1 MTGALEGF
9 AVIGALIAVGYVLA
23 VTRVLDAASQVVLSR
38 LVYFVATPALLI
50 DVLGSTDLGTVFGPW
65 FVVAV
70 AGVVA
75 TLAVYLPWARWRGRS
90 RPAAVVGGLSA
101 SYANAGY
108 LGLPIAGYVLGD
120 AAFALPTMVLQ
131 LTIYAPLALT
141 FLSMEAGHRA
151 TPWAFLQA
159 GLRNPVSVAAVIGV
173 VLSVASID
181 LPRMVDEPISLLGGM
196 AIPCALVAY
205 GVSLRFGPR
214 IGSGNGGEVAFVS
227 VLKLCWQPLVA
238 YLVARFLL
246 DLDALEVAGVTMM
259 AALPA
264 AQNVFVYAT
273 RFGRAQVLARDCVAV
288 TTIASLPV
296 LVVLAALLVPGGA
309 AG

>member
-23 VTRVLDAASQVVLSR
+23 ATRVLDAASQVVLSR

-50 DVLGSTDLGTVFGPW
+50 DILGSTDLGTVFGAW

-70 AGVVA
+70 VGVVA

-101 SYANAGY
+101 SYANGGY

-141 FLSMEAGHRA
+141 FLSMESGHRA
-151 TPWAFLQA
+151 TPWAFVRA
-159 GLRNPVSVAAVIGV
+159 GVRNPVSVAAVTGV
-173 VLSVASID
+173 LLSLGHVE
-181 LPRMVDEPISLLGGM
+181 LPRVVDEPISLLGGM

-214 IGSGNGGEVAFVS
+214 IGSGNGREVAFVA
-227 VLKLCWQPLVA
+227 VLKLGWQPLVA
-238 YLVARFLL
+238 YLVARYAL
-246 DLDALEVAGVTMM
+246 DLSALEVAGVTMM
-259 AALPA
+259 AALPT

-273 RFGRAQVLARDCVAV
+273 RFGRAQLLARDSVAV

-296 LVVLAALLVPGGA
+296 LVLLAAVLVPAGAGG
-309 AG
+309 